1 MADRTI
7 PAFKILRGSVGV
19 GTTLPSSTFH
29 VYSDSSTNTIIN
41 LQGGSATNK
50 GAYMNFFRGTTNVGA
65 LGTKAS
71 LIGGTSNDMMF
82 YSASNDWI
90 FYSTGERMRVQADGL
105 VGIGT
110 NAPSSLLHVYGS
122 SSYLLDVHQT
132 AINWAARIKNTSG
145 GGYGLSIDTSASTA
159 NNVATLACYTPS
171 GTGVFVTNQGRL
183 AIGLTAP
190 TAALHVSSSA
200 SVVSYLIRPSASPT
214 VHIGSSTSAG
224 AQLGYVHA
232 NDYAFYGHD
241 AAYNAIVVKSSGS
254 VGIGTTN
261 PNGFFQVGTVTDSST
276 TASSL
281 VHLLSATASSTVNGF
296 STLKLDYKSGH
307 APSTAGAQIM
317 FNQGYHSGNQ
327 DYTAPVGSIR
337 GWKTGPSDNYGG
349 GLQFLYQPDSGA
361 LGLLAGMTLE
371 GSGNVGIGTNAPGQL
386 LEVGSDGNTDYALIG
401 PTKVGGGMGH
411 GNYAGFSHRDMGGT
425 GNYALIQSSSGH
437 TYLNS
442 ASGQN
447 LSFRI
452 NNSDTMYMSSAA
464 LNFNDSKKVILG
476 NDSDLQLFHDGSN
489 SYIQN
494 GTNGSLNVTLNA
506 GGEFAARFVK
516 DGAVEL
522 YHNGSKRIETDASGV
537 KIAGPSSTATYVT
550 LDTST
555 CGYNAGIVFNECG
568 NNRYSFT
575 TIASDD
581 SFGLFKY
588 TSTAGYVLRVY
599 TNGVV
604 SFPAGFVGI
613 GTASTISSSNEL
625 LGLYSA
631 GAGHAC
637 FKSSSDST
645 GTVYVRNV
653 STTANTWQPY
663 LILADSGG
671 NRGGLALKYSTAGLK
686 VHGQGGIEFWTG
698 SSFGGGTVKMT
709 IASGGTVSVGGNFTI
724 PQGNL
729 LYLDGGS
736 NTYIYSD
743 TADSIS
749 YVTNSGIRLITNN
762 SGLTIPSNNNLSLG
776 NGANNAGKFR
786 FYNNNST
793 AYYIDWKSTGARS
806 YEFEGSS
813 SGSDYVTSFSNADS
827 SGGHNLNIEGM
838 LRVKNKAGNTN
849 RFTVSDSGVVTWG
862 SNADS
867 GHGQMSWDT
876 GKAYIYGTSGNA
888 LAMGANGNGNIMHIK
903 TNYEVHIGA
912 GNGLQGVAI
921 HGNTSGY
928 GSIVGVSR
936 DGSSYKN
943 LEINGATV
951 EFKAAGTV
959 KMTVGSGGV
968 GIGMSP
974 SNTYR
979 LAVTGSTNTPV
990 QLLSTADNLNLTLG
1004 NSTQTQF
1011 SNILF
1016 NSNSGN
1022 AQIWKAGG
1030 SYTAYGGP
1038 NSLNLYSSN
1047 GKIAFH
1053 PNGAANKVLID
1064 TNGCVGIGTDNPGG
1078 RLAIR
1083 TTANEKSLWMAPS
1096 AATTANVLH
1105 MECDSLTTGSAVYIH
1120 SNTTNNSGRKL
1131 VYINNDHS
1139 SATGTTCLYI
1149 NQDSTGPAIKID
1161 KTNVASGGDFNFIEM
1176 DYSGSWGSNLG
1187 GIAAISASDGN
1198 GRIGRYGI
1206 AYAAGGGRFVVTDLY
1221 DGGYGA
1227 SGDVFYVRGDG
1238 DAYFQG
1244 SVGIATDNPTE
1255 KLTVLGNATV
1265 SGSITGSSKS
1275 FLIDH
1280 PTKENKKLE
1289 HGSLEGPE
1297 FGVYYRGRAQS
1308 DTITLPDYWTAL
1320 VREETITVQLTP
1332 KGSFQHLYV
1341 VSQSLTEIVIGAA
1354 DGETIDCFYTI
1365 YGERADIDSL
1375 VVEKEV

>member
-132 AINWAARIKNTSG
+132 AVNWAARIKNTSG
-145 GGYGLSIDTSASTA
+145 GGYGLSIDTSTSTA

-171 GTGVFVTNQGRL
+171 GIGVFVTNQGRL
-183 AIGLTAP
+183 AVGLTAP
-190 TAALHVSSSA
+190 EAPLDVSGNSIVRGTLYFDGLSSSYIDNA
-200 SVVSYLIRPSASPT
+200 SHDLQMRGAGGVSLWTHTGGNWVEQVT
-214 VHIGSSTSAG
+214 VADG
-224 AQLGYVHA
+224 
-232 NDYAFYGHD
+232 
-241 AAYNAIVVKSSGS
+241 GS
-254 VGIGTTN
+254 VGIGTN
-261 PNGFFQVGTVTDSST
+261 N
-276 TASSL
+276 
-281 VHLLSATASSTVNGF
+281 
-296 STLKLDYKSGH
+296 
-307 APSTAGAQIM
+307 
-317 FNQGYHSGNQ
+317 
-327 DYTAPVGSIR
+327 
-337 GWKTGPSDNYGG
+337 
-349 GLQFLYQPDSGA
+349 
-361 LGLLAGMTLE
+361 
-371 GSGNVGIGTNAPGQL
+371 PGQL
-386 LEVGSDGNTDYALIG
+386 LEVGNDGNTDYALIG
-401 PTKVGGGMGH
+401 PTKIGGGMGH

-494 GTNGSLNVTLNA
+494 GSTGSLNVTLNA
-506 GGEFAARFVK
+506 GNEFAARFVK
-516 DGAVEL
+516 DAAVEL
-522 YHNGSKRIETDASGV
+522 YYNGVQQCETLSNGLKINNPANNIGYLFGGDGEILAGQDSGGYYYATGSGQNVSKPVQIGSNASYIKFKTANTERVRI
-537 KIAGPSSTATYVT
+537 
-550 LDTST
+550 TST
-555 CGYNAGIVFNECG
+555 
-568 NNRYSFT
+568 
-575 TIASDD
+575 
-581 SFGLFKY
+581 GL
-588 TSTAGYVLRVY
+588 
-599 TNGVV
+599 
-604 SFPAGFVGI
+604 VGI
-613 GTASTISSSNEL
+613 GTASALASSGEQL
-625 LGLYSA
+625 AVYSA
-631 GAGHAC
+631 STGHSC
-637 FKSSSDST
+637 FKNSSDGT
-645 GTVYVRNV
+645 GTVYFRNA
-653 STTANTWQPY
+653 SQTANTWQPY
-663 LILADSGG
+663 LILSDSGG
-671 NRGGLALKYSTAGLK
+671 NRGGLAIKYSTAGLK

-974 SNTYR
+974 SSTYR

-1064 TNGCVGIGTDNPGG
+1064 TNGYVGIGTNNPAQ
-1078 RLAIR
+1078 L
-1083 TTANEKSLWMAPS
+1083 
-1096 AATTANVLH
+1096 LH
-1105 MECDSLTTGSAVYIH
+1105 MEGTVVKLRMKETGSQTWDLYAAGSRWALRVNDADKLTVNNGGNVGVGTDAPTNQLHVYNATDISPSSAGAGQFAITGNGYTGFIAMDGSAMYFGH
-1120 SNTTNNSGRKL
+1120 NSSGRDL
-1131 VYINNDHS
+1131 RLMTNE
-1139 SATGTTCLYI
+1139 TTRLYI
-1149 NQDSTGPAIKID
+1149 NG
-1161 KTNVASGGDFNFIEM
+1161 
-1176 DYSGSWGSNLG
+1176 SGSVSVPGSF
-1187 GIAAISASDGN
+1187 SA
-1198 GRIGRYGI
+1198 
-1206 AYAAGGGRFVVTDLY
+1206 
-1221 DGGYGA
+1221 
-1227 SGDVFYVRGDG
+1227 
-1238 DAYFQG
+1238 
-1244 SVGIATDNPTE
+1244 
-1255 KLTVLGNATV
+1255 
-1265 SGSITGSSKS
+1265 SSKS

-1289 HGSLEGPE
+1289 YGCLEGPE
-1297 FGVYYRGRAQS
+1297 FGVYHRGRVQS
-1308 DTITLPDYWTAL
+1308 NTITLPDYWTAL
-1320 VREETITVQLTP
+1320 VREETITVQLTSN
-1332 KGSFQHLYV
+1332 GSFQHLYV